1 MSRIFILFFIIIAPT
16 IVSSNQLQN
25 IDQIHQKEQRLEQ
38 ERIKS
43 IEEIRKDPNLSLQPY
58 ESENIADKIIENESP
73 CLIIDNIALEPK
85 IGEFE
90 AYLLDT
96 LILAGFSKGK
106 CIGDKSISIILN
118 LLNNEIIKQGY
129 ITTNVKF
136 SGIDVENNTIKLMLN
151 LGRINEISINN
162 TSNLKNKLSLFSAFG
177 ENKSQEILNLR
188 DIEQALENIN
198 SVSLYTPKIYL
209 KPATKENFTDI
220 YIDKKELPPITF
232 QISVDNS
239 GSNETGKYQGDAS
252 MIFSNILGFNETLF
266 VSQSKNISQA
276 EKTSSLSNQDF
287 KRGKTY
293 NGYYSLAIPFGYFLL
308 EYSENR
314 YTYNQPLAGNIRT
327 YMYSGKNTSRNFA
340 LNYTY
345 FRNQISKNSLYFK
358 LWQRNSKNF
367 IEKYELDNQRRRMAG
382 YILGLKSYFLLNNAA
397 FKFDLS
403 YKRGTGMLGSLRAPE
418 EDFDQGTSRME
429 IFALN
434 AGIET
439 QIGKLPIIYDTNL
452 YARWNK
458 TPLITRDYL
467 LIGGK
472 YSVRGFDGKS
482 NLGGERGYYLRN
494 NLTYQYI
501 SNHNLYLALDI
512 GRVSGGDT
520 KYITNRTIAGYGI
533 GFKGSF
539 KQHGDLSYDIFAGFP
554 LYKPDNFHTDNVS
567 FNLNLNY
574 KF

>member
-1 MSRIFILFFIIIAPT
+1 MRIFILFFIIIVPT
-16 IVSSNQLQN
+16 TLLSNALQK
-25 IDQIHQKEQRLEQ
+25 IERIHQKEQRLEQ
-38 ERIKS
+38 ERLKS
-43 IEEIRKDPNLSLQPY
+43 IEKNRKDSSLNLQSY
-58 ESENIADKIIENESP
+58 ESKHIADKIIENESP
-73 CLIIDNIALEPK
+73 CVIINDITLEPK
-85 IGEFE
+85 IDEFE

-96 LILAGFSKGK
+96 LSLADFSKGK
-106 CIGDKSISIILN
+106 CIGEKSISIILN
-118 LLNNEIIKQGY
+118 LLNNKIIKQGY

-136 SGIDVENNTIKLMLN
+136 SNIDPENNTMKLNLN
-151 LGRINEISINN
+151 LGKINKISINN
-162 TSNLKNKLSLFSAFG
+162 TNNLKNKLSLFGAFG
-177 ENKSQEILNLR
+177 KNKNQEILNLR

-198 SVSLYTPKIYL
+198 GVSLYTPKIYL

-220 YIDKKELPPITF
+220 YIDKKELPSVTF
-232 QISVDNS
+232 QISIDNS

-252 MIFSNILGFNETLF
+252 IRFSNIFGFNESLF
-266 VSQSKNISQA
+266 ISQAKNISQA
-276 EKTSSLSNQDF
+276 DKTSSLYDQDF

-293 NGYYSLAIPFGYFLL
+293 NGYYSLTIPFGYFLL
-308 EYSENR
+308 EYTENR
-314 YTYNQPLAGNIRT
+314 YTYNQPLAGSIRT

-382 YILGLKSYFLLNNAA
+382 YIFGLKSYFILSNAA

-403 YKRGTGMLGSLRAPE
+403 YKRGTGMLGSLKAPE
-418 EDFDQGTSRME
+418 EDFNQGTSRME

-434 AGIET
+434 AGMET
-439 QIGKLPIIYDTNL
+439 KISKLPITYDVNL

-458 TPLITRDYL
+458 TPLIIRDYL

-482 NLGGERGYYLRN
+482 NLGGEKGYYLRN
-494 NLTYQYI
+494 NLTYQYFLD
-501 SNHNLYLALDI
+501 HNVYLALDI
-512 GRVSGGDT
+512 GKVSGGDA
-520 KYITNRTIAGYGI
+520 KYITNKTIAGYGI
-533 GFKGSF
+533 GLKGGFKP
-539 KQHGDLSYDIFAGFP
+539 HCDLSYDVFTGFP
-554 LYKPDNFHTDNVS
+554 LYKPDNFHTDKVS
-567 FNLNLNY
+567 FNFNLNY